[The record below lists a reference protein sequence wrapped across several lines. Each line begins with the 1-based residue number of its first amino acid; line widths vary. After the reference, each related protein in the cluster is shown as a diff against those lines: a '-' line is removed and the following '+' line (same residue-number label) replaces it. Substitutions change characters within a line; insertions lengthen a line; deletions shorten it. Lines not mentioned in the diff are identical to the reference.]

1 MPRIRVALL
10 LAGIAS
16 LVIAASAFAATA
28 TAGKT
33 KVTGGTTTI
42 TPSSATASLLSSNHI
57 TATPL
62 APATESSTGAFTFP
76 ITRGRI
82 NTTTLYGRLDHSG
95 GIELSNG
102 TDNVVVRHPVL
113 ISDKR
118 GAYIWA
124 LVRGRSHRFCTGLR
138 RHLRHGACYVVTRFR
153 EARILKITS
162 GSVSGSTFTGNVAIT
177 DATASLINRLAGSKV
192 AAGGEPLGTIAIA
205 PTFATATSNS

>member
-42 TPSSATASLLSSNHI
+42 TPSSATA
-57 TATPL
+57 
-62 APATESSTGAFTFP
+62 SSTGAFTFP